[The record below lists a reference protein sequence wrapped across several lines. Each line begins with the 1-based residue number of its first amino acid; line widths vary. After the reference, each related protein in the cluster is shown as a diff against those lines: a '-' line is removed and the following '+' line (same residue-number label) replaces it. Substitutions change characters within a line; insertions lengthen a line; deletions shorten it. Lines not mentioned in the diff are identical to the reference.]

1 MQQVLGYFA
10 METGLAL
17 LPLAGTRVVAAGAAA
32 PLLTRYGVRPVL
44 LAGLVLFAGRMAWFS
59 RLPADGEFV
68 ADLLGPSLLVGL
80 GLAATFVAL
89 TVASVEGMRP
99 QEYGL
104 ASGLINTSQQIGGAL
119 GLAVL
124 AAVANA
130 RVETVAKQ
138 GADAAVALTEG
149 FQSALLVGT
158 GFTVVAVVLAAV
170 LTPRRAPEPH
180 LEPAPARA

>member
-1 MQQVLGYFA
+1 V
-10 METGLAL
+10 
-17 LPLAGTRVVAAGAAA
+17 
-32 PLLTRYGVRPVL
+32 
-44 LAGLVLFAGRMAWFS
+44 
-59 RLPADGEFV
+59 
-68 ADLLGPSLLVGL
+68 
-80 GLAATFVAL
+80 
-89 TVASVEGMRP
+89 RP
-99 QEYGL
+99 QECGL

-149 FQSALLVGT
+149 FHSALLVGT

-180 LEPAPARA
+180 AEPAPARA